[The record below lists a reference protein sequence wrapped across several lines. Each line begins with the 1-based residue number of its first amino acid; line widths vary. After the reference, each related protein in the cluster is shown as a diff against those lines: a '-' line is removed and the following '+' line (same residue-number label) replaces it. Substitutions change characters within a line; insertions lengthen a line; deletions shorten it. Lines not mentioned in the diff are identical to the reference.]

1 MNTLLRPALIICATW
16 VMLTACASRAP
27 ERAAGPSLSLAKG
40 AKVGVFVGISPQPK
54 QFHQGMTVAG
64 NFVKTYPFNWG
75 LEQSVRSTIN
85 EALKAQ
91 GLLPVDLNEAKLN
104 AGYLSL
110 RELPAIREQ
119 SGVQAIVVVK
129 NVHAYIGLPVHQ
141 YADVPGVYSVRTWLN
156 TSFTTV
162 APLQWNVWSL
172 DGPGEDI
179 ATRPELA
186 KQLNTLRQTRPE
198 LWKGVEVVD
207 YEAITADEFQ
217 SVKAIILRSVA
228 QTAEQVARTLVAR

>member
-1 MNTLLRPALIICATW
+1 
-16 VMLTACASRAP
+16 MLTACASHAP
-27 ERAAGPSLSLAKG
+27 ERTAEPSLKLSEG
-40 AKVGVFVGISPQPK
+40 AKVGVFIGISPQPK
-54 QFHQGMTVAG
+54 QLHQGMTVAG

-75 LEQSVRSTIN
+75 LEKDVRSTIN

-91 GLLPVDLNEAKLN
+91 GLVPIDLNEAKLN
-104 AGYLSL
+104 AGYLTL
-110 RELPAIREQ
+110 QELPAIREQ

-129 NVHAYIGLPVHQ
+129 NVRSYIGLPVHQ
-141 YADVPGVYSVRTWLN
+141 YADVPGVYSVRTWLR

-172 DGPGEDI
+172 DGLGEDI

-186 KQLNTLRQTRPE
+186 KQLNTLRQMRPE
-198 LWKGVEVVD
+198 MWKGVEVAD
-207 YEAITADEFQ
+207 YEAITAAEFQ
-217 SVKAIILRSVA
+217 PVKAIILRSVA